1 MSDFV
6 DCILEASDEIHYGFE
21 PLMQEFVWGKAGDP
35 ALLKGREAKLRG
47 YYNGILQRSKNI
59 KAAYIQTRKWAKE
72 TFK

>member
-6 DCILEASDEIHYGFE
+6 ASILEAVDEIHYGFE
-21 PLMQEFVWGKAGDP
+21 PLLQEFMWGKAGDP

-47 YYNGILQRSKNI
+47 YYNAILQRTKSI
-59 KAAYIQTRKWAKE
+59 KAAYLQTRKWAKE